1 MIKSLFL
8 RTYSLMMS
16 DKKSKKIQKTLKII
30 YLDEKF
36 YFIKRFKKM
45 EELTKKPLGDLSF
58 DEWENLW
65 ARAKTECAK

>member
-1 MIKSLFL
+1 
-8 RTYSLMMS
+8 
-16 DKKSKKIQKTLKII
+16 
-30 YLDEKF
+30 
-36 YFIKRFKKM
+36 M